1 LCILGCV
8 NMPVPMTWG
17 HIFDNLRT
25 QKKANRRELHWDRIV
40 SILNKC
46 EKPYGC
52 NKHAKPGDHG
62 ETS

>member
-1 LCILGCV
+1 
-8 NMPVPMTWG
+8 MPVPMTWG